1 MQCVGNAI
9 IIKDVQEV
17 LLLITATKIKQITKQ
32 SVNRPSLKKLL
43 LLSTVIRVTIVLYIR
58 SVVSVSSC
66 ER

>member
-32 SVNRPSLKKLL
+32 SVNRPSFKKLL